1 MSNNPKEFR
10 TSLESKVI
18 IINKIM
24 SKIMKIE
31 KIRIIENPIED
42 FQLSQESMNALLG
55 GDFCNGRVGNYC
67 HEYQSGLSCVN
78 NEGTK
83 CNRFSW

>member
-1 MSNNPKEFR
+1 
-10 TSLESKVI
+10 
-18 IINKIM
+18 M

-55 GDFCNGRVGNYC
+55 GDFCDVRVGNYC
-67 HEYQSGLSCVN
+67 EGYQSGLSCVGT
-78 NEGTK
+78 EGTK
-83 CNRFSW
+83 CKKFSW

>member
-18 IINKIM
+18 IIN
-24 SKIMKIE
+24 KIMKIE

-55 GDFCNGRVGNYC
+55 GDFCDVRVGNYC
-67 HEYQSGLSCVN
+67 EGYQSGLSCVGT
-78 NEGTK
+78 EGTK
-83 CNRFSW
+83 CKKFSW